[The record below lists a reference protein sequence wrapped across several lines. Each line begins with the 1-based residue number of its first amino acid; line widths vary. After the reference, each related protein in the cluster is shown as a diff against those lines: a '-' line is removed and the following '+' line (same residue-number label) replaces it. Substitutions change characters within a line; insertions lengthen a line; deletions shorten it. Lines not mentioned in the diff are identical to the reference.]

1 MTTQKFKVGD
11 WVKFTNEAKEMLGS
25 SDNNLYKVK
34 SVEIGW
40 VTIDSNRAYK
50 EKWLFVPSTPELIA
64 HLEAKSNELIQAEF
78 AAKNERYEI
87 DRQIHLLKTN
97 TELL

>member
-11 WVKFTNEAKEMLGS
+11 WVKCFERIVKVFEVEDGFYYVQGS
-25 SDNNLYKVK
+25 RWVSEN
-34 SVEIGW
+34 SVNPIP
-40 VTIDSNRAYK
+40 K
-50 EKWLFVPSTPELIA
+50 PELIA

-97 TELL
+97 TEML